1 MNAVIHPGLLRG
13 GVRVPPSK
21 SVAHRV
27 LIAAALADAPTE
39 IEISALNE
47 DILATIG
54 CLRALGA
61 KIEQTDAGLRV
72 SPIQRTSCAESAGE
86 DEIRVSSDGESV
98 SAESAG
104 EDGLRVLN
112 CGESG
117 STLRFMLPVVAALGA
132 DCVFTGGGRLPE
144 RPNRILTDALN
155 AHGVCADR
163 ELLPI
168 RLSGRLA
175 GGTYAVAG
183 LLLALPLCA
192 EDSEIVLTKAL
203 ESASYVGVTLETLAA
218 FGVRVLETPRGWHVP
233 GGQRYRSSGRVP
245 VEGDWSAAAFWLTAN
260 ALGGRVEC
268 EGLSAGSAQG
278 DRAIAR
284 MLRELGGEIDVSD
297 TPDLVPALAVAAAA
311 YPGRTHITG
320 AARLRVKESDRLHAV
335 AELLRALGGQVEELS
350 DGLIIGGGHP
360 FTGGTVN
367 GVNDHRIV
375 MAAAIA
381 ATAAQGDV
389 TITDAQA
396 VAKSYPGFFEE
407 FRRLGGRCD
416 VD

>member
-1 MNAVIHPGLLRG
+1 MNAVLHPSLLQG
-13 GVRVPPSK
+13 SVQVPPSK

-27 LIAAALADAPTE
+27 LIAAALADMPTE

-47 DILATIG
+47 DIQATIG

-61 KIEQTDAGLRV
+61 EIERTDAGLRV
-72 SPIQRTSCAESAGE
+72 HPIRATMCAESM
-86 DEIRVSSDGESV
+86 
-98 SAESAG
+98 
-104 EDGLRVLN
+104 LN

-117 STLRFMLPVVAALGA
+117 STLRFMLPVAAALGA
-132 DCVFTGGGRLPE
+132 DCAFVGSGRLPE
-144 RPNRILTDALN
+144 RPNRILTDALC
-155 AHGVCADR
+155 AHGVRVDR

-168 RLSGRLA
+168 RISGQLR
-175 GGTYAVAG
+175 GGTYAVAGNVSSQYITG

-192 EDSEIVLTKAL
+192 EDSEIVLTKKL
-203 ESASYVGVTLETLAA
+203 ESASYVGITLEALAV
-218 FGVRVLETPRGWHVP
+218 FGIRVLEAPQGWRIP
-233 GGQRYRSSGRVP
+233 GRQRYASPGRMR
-245 VEGDWSAAAFWLTAN
+245 VEGDWSAAAFWLAAN
-260 ALGGRVEC
+260 AIGSRVEC
-268 EGLSAGSAQG
+268 RGLKMESAQG

-284 MLRELGGEIDVSD
+284 MLGELGGEIDVSD

-311 YPGRTHITG
+311 HPGRTHITG
-320 AARLRVKESDRLHAV
+320 AARLRVKESDRLRAV
-335 AELLRALGGQVEELS
+335 ADMLHALGGQAEELP
-350 DGLIIGGGHP
+350 DGLIIDGGHS

-381 ATAAQGDV
+381 ATAAEGDV

-407 FRRLGGRCD
+407 LRRLGGRCD
-416 VD
+416 VR

>member
-1 MNAVIHPGLLRG
+1 MNAVLHPGLLRG
-13 GVRVPPSK
+13 SVRVPPSK
-21 SVAHRV
+21 SAAHRM

-39 IEISALNE
+39 MEISALNE

-61 KIEQTDAGLRV
+61 EIEYTDAGLRV
-72 SPIQRTSCAESAGE
+72 RPIGAS
-86 DEIRVSSDGESV
+86 
-98 SAESAG
+98 
-104 EDGLRVLN
+104 LRAQASLS

-117 STLRFMLPVVAALGA
+117 STLRFMLPVAAALGVECTFSGA
-132 DCVFTGGGRLPE
+132 GRLPE

-155 AHGVCADR
+155 AHGVRADR

-168 RLSGRLA
+168 QLSGRLR
-175 GGTYAVAG
+175 GGTYAVAGNVSSQYITG

-203 ESASYVGVTLETLAA
+203 ESASYVGITLEALSM
-218 FGVRVLETPRGWHVP
+218 FGVRVYETPQGWRIP
-233 GGQRYRSSGRVP
+233 GGQRYMTPGRVQ
-245 VEGDWSAAAFWLTAN
+245 VEGDWSAAAFWLAAN
-260 ALGGRVEC
+260 ALGSRVAC
-268 EGLSAGSAQG
+268 EGLRADSAQG
-278 DRAIAR
+278 DRAMVQRLNA
-284 MLRELGGEIDVSD
+284 LGGEIDVSD

-311 YPGRTHITG
+311 HPGRTHITG
-320 AARLRVKESDRLHAV
+320 AARLRMKESDRLRAV
-335 AELLRALGGQVEELS
+335 ADMLHALGGQAEEQA
-350 DGLIIGGGHP
+350 DGLIIDGGRP

-389 TITDAQA
+389 TLTDARA
-396 VAKSYPGFFEE
+396 VAKSYPNFFEE

-416 VD
+416 GV

>member
-61 KIEQTDAGLRV
+61 EIERTDAGLRV

-86 DEIRVSSDGESV
+86 DEIRVSSGGESV
-98 SAESAG
+98 CAESAG

-117 STLRFMLPVVAALGA
+117 STLRFMLPVAAALGA

-175 GGTYAVAG
+175 GRHVCRGRECELAVHHRASAG
-183 LLLALPLCA
+183 
-192 EDSEIVLTKAL
+192 
-203 ESASYVGVTLETLAA
+203 AA
-218 FGVRVLETPRGWHVP
+218 AVR
-233 GGQRYRSSGRVP
+233 GGQ
-245 VEGDWSAAAFWLTAN
+245 
-260 ALGGRVEC
+260 
-268 EGLSAGSAQG
+268 
-278 DRAIAR
+278 
-284 MLRELGGEIDVSD
+284 
-297 TPDLVPALAVAAAA
+297 
-311 YPGRTHITG
+311 
-320 AARLRVKESDRLHAV
+320 
-335 AELLRALGGQVEELS
+335 
-350 DGLIIGGGHP
+350 
-360 FTGGTVN
+360 
-367 GVNDHRIV
+367 
-375 MAAAIA
+375 
-381 ATAAQGDV
+381 
-389 TITDAQA
+389 
-396 VAKSYPGFFEE
+396 
-407 FRRLGGRCD
+407 
-416 VD
+416 

>member
-1 MNAVIHPGLLRG
+1 MNAVLHPGLLRG
-13 GVRVPPSK
+13 SVRVPPSK
-21 SVAHRV
+21 SAAHRM

-39 IEISALNE
+39 MEISALNE

-61 KIEQTDAGLRV
+61 EIERTDAGLRV
-72 SPIQRTSCAESAGE
+72 RPIGASPRAQAS
-86 DEIRVSSDGESV
+86 
-98 SAESAG
+98 
-104 EDGLRVLN
+104 LR

-117 STLRFMLPVVAALGA
+117 STLRFMLPVAAALGVECTFSGA
-132 DCVFTGGGRLPE
+132 GRLPE

-155 AHGVCADR
+155 AHGARADR

-168 RLSGRLA
+168 RLSGRLR
-175 GGTYAVAG
+175 GGTYAVAGNVSSQYVTG

-203 ESASYVGVTLETLAA
+203 ESASYVGITLETLAS
-218 FGVRVLETPRGWHVP
+218 FGVRVYETSQGWRIP
-233 GGQRYRSSGRVP
+233 GGQRYGTPSRVQ
-245 VEGDWSAAAFWLTAN
+245 VEGDWSAAAFWLAAN
-260 ALGGRVEC
+260 ALGSRVTC
-268 EGLSAGSAQG
+268 EGLRANSAQG
-278 DRAIAR
+278 DRAMVR
-284 MLRELGGEIDVSD
+284 RLNELGGEIDVSD

-311 YPGRTHITG
+311 YPGRTQITG
-320 AARLRVKESDRLHAV
+320 AARLRMKESDRLRAV
-335 AELLRALGGQVEELS
+335 ADMLRALGGQAEEHA
-350 DGLIIGGGHP
+350 DGLMIDGGRP

-381 ATAAQGDV
+381 ATAARGDV

-396 VAKSYPGFFEE
+396 VAKSYPNFFEE

-416 VD
+416 GI